1 MTDPKT
7 SAALS
12 KTPTALAS
20 STDWELPAQTTSL
33 AHVGDPSVPSI
44 GALTEAKGR
53 RWVAVALIAELE
65 KFARKMGFEARMT
78 GEALVDAA
86 THLRDELRQYP
97 FEDVQLWLRGAALG
111 KYGKFVYGNTAE
123 LLATWDAYVRERTAY
138 AEGRSRRQAEEH
150 AEEADEA
157 ARKVQSGYQRL
168 RAEARAEQERK
179 ARKARATRARQD
191 LRSRC
196 NRDAVTLW
204 SRATA
209 YAGNRIP
216 AADFIAALVP
226 QDISDALF
234 TVRRHRLDANP

>member
-1 MTDPKT
+1 MTDPKP

-20 STDWELPAQTTSL
+20 LTDWELPAQTTSL
-33 AHVGDPSVPSI
+33 AHVGDPAVPTI
-44 GALTEAKGR
+44 GKLAEVKGR
-53 RWVAVALIAELE
+53 RYVAVAIIAELE

-86 THLRDELRQYP
+86 THLREELRQYP
-97 FEDVQLWLRGAALG
+97 FEDIQYWLRGAALG
-111 KYGKFVYGNTAE
+111 RYGKFVYGNTAE
-123 LLATWDAYVRERTAY
+123 LLATWDAYLRERTAH
-138 AEGRSRRQAEEH
+138 AEARARRLAEEH
-150 AEEADEA
+150 AAAADEA
-157 ARKVQSGYQRL
+157 ARKVQAGYQRL
-168 RAEARAEQERK
+168 RREAAEAQARK
-179 ARKARATRARQD
+179 DRKARATRARQD

-196 NRDAVTLW
+196 NREAVDLW

-209 YAGNRIP
+209 YAGDRIP

-234 TVRRHRLDANP
+234 TVRRHRLDTNP

>member
-1 MTDPKT
+1 M
-7 SAALS
+7 
-12 KTPTALAS
+12 
-20 STDWELPAQTTSL
+20 
-33 AHVGDPSVPSI
+33 GDPSVPSI

-123 LLATWDAYVRERTAY
+123 LLATWDAYVRERTAH
-138 AEGRSRRQAEEH
+138 AERQSRRQAEEH
-150 AEEADEA
+150 ADMADEA
-157 ARKVQSGYQRL
+157 ARKIKAGYERL
-168 RAEARAEQERK
+168 RHEARREQERK

-196 NRDAVTLW
+196 NRDAVALW

-209 YAGNRIP
+209 YAGDRIP
-216 AADFIAALVP
+216 ATEFIAALVP